1 MRDWS
6 EMLNGALPG
15 IRDQVIGGM
24 KQRVLMNSLVPND
37 ITEHAEAT
45 FSLFGDNTKIYKA
58 NDVEGFSFLA
68 EETKKVIWVR
78 DQRNI
83 VYLKDANNN
92 ERAYIMLWVEN
103 PHTLTVIGTI
113 KFMRRF
119 DYCVFRCHTTH
130 GRIGNAII
138 ADYGKSD
145 DFHNEICVYDA
156 GRIIYRRIELTEDLN
171 WCENSAQEWLNKRY
185 PLWQNSAEYWS

>member
-6 EMLNGALPG
+6 EMLSGALPN
-15 IRDQVIGGM
+15 IRDQVIGGI

-37 ITEHAEAT
+37 IAEHAEAT

-58 NDVEGFSFLA
+58 NDVTGFSFVA

-83 VYLKDANNN
+83 VYLKDNNNN

-103 PHTLTVIGTI
+103 PHTLNVLGTI
-113 KFMRRF
+113 KFLRRF
-119 DYCVFRCHTTH
+119 DYLVFRCHTTY
-130 GRIGNAII
+130 GRVGNSILE
-138 ADYGKSD
+138 YEKNE
-145 DFHNEICVYDA
+145 DFYNEICVYDC
-156 GRIIYRRIELTEDLN
+156 GRIIFKRQEPTEDLST
-171 WCENSAQEWLNKRY
+171 CEQYAQEWLNKRY
-185 PLWQNSAEYWS
+185 PLWQNAAEYWS